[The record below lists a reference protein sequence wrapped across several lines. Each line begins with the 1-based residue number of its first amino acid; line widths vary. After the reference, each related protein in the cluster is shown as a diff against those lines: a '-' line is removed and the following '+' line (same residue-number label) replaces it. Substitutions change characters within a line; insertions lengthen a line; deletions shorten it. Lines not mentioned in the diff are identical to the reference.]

1 MSNKLPGNVGA
12 VGPRT
17 PIGLSTVFHTWLHTG
32 ITWEAVTATDAESH
46 SQGIWI
52 ALVYYENWVL
62 RFLMSPR

>member
-17 PIGLSTVFHTWLHTG
+17 PIVLSTVFHTWLYTG
-32 ITWEAVTATDAESH
+32 ITREATAANDAESH
-46 SQGIWI
+46 SQDIWN

-62 RFLMSPR
+62 RFPNVP